1 MKLTFRKLFCVPAFA
16 AALACSRSTFAGDT
30 DKNVTAENT
39 TAAIEQQPFQL
50 SAEFDVEQAYVGEG
64 EVERGSRSVDN
75 IDEYY
80 SLARFVLTPRI
91 PFGILRL
98 GAEWER
104 YSFGFSNGEQLPNT
118 LQTTN
123 LIVGLDTKFS
133 DSILVRIEAQPGI
146 YGTTFNHFTSDDFN
160 VPMVIGGTYIYSPDL
175 QFVVGIG
182 VNYEQKYPV
191 LPGGGV
197 RWKFAP
203 KWVLNAVLPTPRLE
217 YQCSRNFTFFA
228 GADVKTNT
236 FRVDHRFGDSH
247 DDSRLNNALVS
258 YSEVRIG
265 SGFEWKAS
273 SSFTIT
279 AEGGYLP
286 YRNFDFY
293 RADVRYHSE
302 QGAPYASIALH
313 GAF

>member
-118 LQTTN
+118 DW
-123 LIVGLDTKFS
+123 VA
-133 DSILVRIEAQPGI
+133 E
-146 YGTTFNHFTSDDFN
+146 NHWC
-160 VPMVIGGTYIYSPDL
+160 VPLYYRPDAVPLEQLEPEGAIG
-175 QFVVGIG
+175 
-182 VNYEQKYPV
+182 
-191 LPGGGV
+191 
-197 RWKFAP
+197 
-203 KWVLNAVLPTPRLE
+203 
-217 YQCSRNFTFFA
+217 
-228 GADVKTNT
+228 
-236 FRVDHRFGDSH
+236 
-247 DDSRLNNALVS
+247 
-258 YSEVRIG
+258 
-265 SGFEWKAS
+265 
-273 SSFTIT
+273 
-279 AEGGYLP
+279 
-286 YRNFDFY
+286 
-293 RADVRYHSE
+293 
-302 QGAPYASIALH
+302 
-313 GAF
+313 

>member
-1 MKLTFRKLFCVPAFA
+1 
-16 AALACSRSTFAGDT
+16 
-30 DKNVTAENT
+30 
-39 TAAIEQQPFQL
+39 
-50 SAEFDVEQAYVGEG
+50 
-64 EVERGSRSVDN
+64 
-75 IDEYY
+75 
-80 SLARFVLTPRI
+80 
-91 PFGILRL
+91 
-98 GAEWER
+98 
-104 YSFGFSNGEQLPNT
+104 
-118 LQTTN
+118 
-123 LIVGLDTKFS
+123 
-133 DSILVRIEAQPGI
+133 
-146 YGTTFNHFTSDDFN
+146 
-160 VPMVIGGTYIYSPDL
+160 
-175 QFVVGIG
+175 
-182 VNYEQKYPV
+182 V

-217 YQCSRNFTFFA
+217 YQCSRNFTLFA
-228 GADVKTNT
+228 GADLKTNT